1 MTQDN
6 IVKHGTVLWVR
17 KTNIRT
23 LQNNSRWG
31 QANIAGTTMTLL
43 LYITQ

>member
-6 IVKHGTVLWVR
+6 IVRHGTVLRVR

-23 LQNNSRWG
+23 LQNTSRWR
-31 QANIAGTTMTLL
+31 QANIAGA
-43 LYITQ
+43 